1 MQFLICGTK
10 KINKFRLSFCEKD
23 GVTNGKSKRHRY
35 RMIIENHGG
44 RWMFVN
50 DDIYSFMECSGCKEQ
65 VLIKDVEKYCP
76 NCGAKLE
83 GVGD

>member
-1 MQFLICGTK
+1 MDFIKL
-10 KINKFRLSFCEKD
+10 KFDFHFMRKMVLQMAKVKD
-23 GVTNGKSKRHRY
+23 TGY

-50 DDIYSFMECSGCKEQ
+50 DDIYSFMECSDCKEQ
-65 VLIKDVEKYCP
+65 ILIKDAEGYCP

-83 GVGD
+83 GVGN

>member
-1 MQFLICGTK
+1 MA
-10 KINKFRLSFCEKD
+10 NVKD
-23 GVTNGKSKRHRY
+23 TGY

-44 RWMFVN
+44 RWMFVI
-50 DDIYSFMECSGCKEQ
+50 DDIYSFMECLGCKEQ
-65 VLIKDVEKYCP
+65 ILIKDVEKYCP

>member
-23 GVTNGKSKRHRY
+23 GVTNGKVKDTGY

>member
-1 MQFLICGTK
+1 MDFIKL
-10 KINKFRLSFCEKD
+10 KFDFHFVRKMVLQMAKVKD
-23 GVTNGKSKRHRY
+23 TGY

-65 VLIKDVEKYCP
+65 ILIKDVEKYCP

>member
-1 MQFLICGTK
+1 MAK
-10 KINKFRLSFCEKD
+10 VKD
-23 GVTNGKSKRHRY
+23 TGY

-76 NCGAKLE
+76 NWQN
-83 GVGD
+83 

>member
-1 MQFLICGTK
+1 MV
-10 KINKFRLSFCEKD
+10 ED
-23 GVTNGKSKRHRY
+23 GCLLM
-35 RMIIENHGG
+35 MIFI
-44 RWMFVN
+44 V
-50 DDIYSFMECSGCKEQ
+50 FMECSGCKEQ

>member
-1 MQFLICGTK
+1 
-10 KINKFRLSFCEKD
+10 
-23 GVTNGKSKRHRY
+23 
-35 RMIIENHGG
+35 MIIENHGG

>member
-1 MQFLICGTK
+1 MAK
-10 KINKFRLSFCEKD
+10 VKD
-23 GVTNGKSKRHRY
+23 TGY

-83 GVGD
+83 GVGDQCERKQRAAKKWRTETSYL

>member
-1 MQFLICGTK
+1 MLQMAK
-10 KINKFRLSFCEKD
+10 VKD
-23 GVTNGKSKRHRY
+23 TGY

-76 NCGAKLE
+76 N
-83 GVGD
+83 

>member
-1 MQFLICGTK
+1 MNFDFHFMRKMVLQMAK
-10 KINKFRLSFCEKD
+10 VKD
-23 GVTNGKSKRHRY
+23 TGY

-50 DDIYSFMECSGCKEQ
+50 DDIYSFMECSNCKEQ
-65 VLIKDVEKYCP
+65 ILIKDAEGYCP
-76 NCGAKLE
+76 NCGVKLE

>member
-1 MQFLICGTK
+1 MKLL
-10 KINKFRLSFCEKD
+10 N
-23 GVTNGKSKRHRY
+23 V
-35 RMIIENHGG
+35 EN
-44 RWMFVN
+44 
-50 DDIYSFMECSGCKEQ
+50 DIYSFMECSGCKEQ